1 MRAPLLTA
9 SLAIAVIASLAGC
22 GDSRLDKLS
31 IGITKDSA
39 SHAMGDVPHRELS
52 YLTGGKIWEI
62 QLYSRGSADA
72 KDSIRWRAMS
82 PVIFINHRVV
92 GWGWSWWK
100 GEAAKQNI
108 AMPAK

>member
-9 SLAIAVIASLAGC
+9 SLAIAAIASLAGC
-22 GDSRLDKLS
+22 GDSRLNMLS
-31 IGITKDSA
+31 IGITGDSA

-52 YLTGGKIWEI
+52 YLTAGKLWEV
-62 QLYSRGSADA
+62 QFYSRGTVDP
-72 KDSIRWRAMS
+72 KDSVNWREMS

-92 GWGWSWWK
+92 GWGWGWWS
-100 GEAAKQNI
+100 GEAAKQKI